1 MRRRVDQHRAGR
13 FHLAAER
20 HPAPA
25 ALRDRVPPA
34 PDGDPGR
41 PRGLPHADGRAR
53 PAHRAATTRPGPRH
67 REVQASGGGAR
78 PRDHSAPAVGRQQG
92 GREAMTVLEYDTFT
106 AGAVDPSKWVPL
118 QLPTADGSMWSD
130 GDPQAKV
137 EAHGWTMTITVNPF
151 RLKHDSVHMLDDPK
165 HLLVT
170 PQPIPVPASGAKI
183 SAEIAAEN
191 YNGNPDDI
199 TDGWIGLVVGDFSTG
214 MIFDWMLSATRVG
227 ALYERLPIPGVTPEG
242 GSFSYLV
249 QSPFVS
255 INKPGEFRS
264 CEIALNPKART
275 AEWAVEDR
283 KSTRLN
289 SSHLGISYAVF
300 CLKKKK
306 KKNENNKTTNT

>member
-1 MRRRVDQHRAGR
+1 MHLRRRVDQHRAGR
-13 FHLAAER
+13 FHMAAER

-25 ALRDRVPPA
+25 AIRDRVSPA
-34 PDGDPGR
+34 ADGHPGR
-41 PRGLPHADGRAR
+41 ARGVPQGNGPAR
-53 PAHRAATTRPGPRH
+53 PAHRAAATGTGPRH
-67 REVQASGGGAR
+67 REVQASGGGTR
-78 PRDHSAPAVGRQQG
+78 PRNYSAPAVGRQQG

-118 QLPTADGSMWSD
+118 QLPTPDGSIWSY

-137 EAHGWTMTITVNPF
+137 EAHGGTMQITVNPF
-151 RLKHDSVHMLDDPK
+151 RLKHDQVHMLDDPK

-170 PQPIPVPASGAKI
+170 PQPIPIPASGARI
-183 SAEIAAEN
+183 SAEIAADT

-199 TDGWIGLVVGDFSTG
+199 TDGWTGLVVGDVSPG
-214 MIFDWMLSATRVG
+214 IIFHWMLSAPRVG

-264 CEIALNPKART
+264 CAIALDPRART
-275 AEWAVEDR
+275 AEWTVDGKPFYKTEGIAVEI
-283 KSTRLN
+283 K
-289 SSHLGISYAVF
+289 AVPRGPIDF
-300 CLKKKK
+300 TP
-306 KKNENNKTTNT
+306 TTPR

>member
-1 MRRRVDQHRAGR
+1 MHLRRRVDQHRAGR

-20 HPAPA
+20 HSAPA

-34 PDGDPGR
+34 PDGHP
-41 PRGLPHADGRAR
+41 GRAR
-53 PAHRAATTRPGPRH
+53 GVPQRDGAARAAHRAAATGPGPRH
-67 REVQASGGGAR
+67 REVQASGRRAR
-78 PRDHSAPAVGRQQG
+78 SRDHSAPAVGRQQG

-118 QLPTADGSMWSD
+118 QLPTPDGSMWSY

-137 EAHGWTMTITVNPF
+137 EAHGGTMSITVNPF
-151 RLKHDSVHMLDDPK
+151 RLKHDSVPMRDDPQ

-183 SAEIAAEN
+183 SADISAEN

-227 ALYERLPIPGVTPEG
+227 ALYEWLPIPGVTPEG

-255 INKPGEFRS
+255 INKPAEFRS
-264 CEIALNPKART
+264 CAIALDPKART
-275 AEWAVEDR
+275 AEWTVDGKPFYRTEGIAVEI
-283 KSTRLN
+283 K
-289 SSHLGISYAVF
+289 AVPRGPIDF
-300 CLKKKK
+300 TP
-306 KKNENNKTTNT
+306 TTPR